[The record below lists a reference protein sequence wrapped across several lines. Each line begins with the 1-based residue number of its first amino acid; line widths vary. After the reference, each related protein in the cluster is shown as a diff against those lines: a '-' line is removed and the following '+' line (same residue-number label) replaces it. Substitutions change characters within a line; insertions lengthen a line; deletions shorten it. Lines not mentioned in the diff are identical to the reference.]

1 MTVSVPGLGGKS
13 FWDDPRLVFP
23 DTATW
28 RALDAAAREAVIDR
42 ILGALAEYQELM
54 SEGVRHV
61 RSKVGI
67 AAELDGH
74 FRRSGRRV
82 FVASELGVFYPG
94 EALITPDVMAV
105 LDCDPDIEPDT
116 WVVDDQG
123 RGIDLVIEVRNR
135 GKAHKDLVDAVRDYA
150 RRRIPEYFAFDC
162 RRGQLR
168 GWRLGS
174 PDAQSYQ
181 PIVPQGGYLPSRV
194 LGLDLAVIGTRL
206 RFFANGAAVPDA
218 AELIA
223 RIQAVADRQQLERD
237 EAARERDEVAR
248 RLDAVVRERDD
259 ILDQLGAVQT
269 ALIGGI
275 LALCAARN
283 LALSADQQA
292 QIVAEGE
299 VATLSAWLARAA
311 TAPNADALLTPRN
324 PG

>member
-1 MTVSVPGLGGKS
+1 MTASVPAPRGKS
-13 FWDDPRLVFP
+13 FWDDLRLVFP
-23 DTATW
+23 DTVTW
-28 RALDAAAREAVIDR
+28 RGLDAAARQGVIDR

-74 FRRSGRRV
+74 FRRAGRRV

-94 EALITPDVMAV
+94 ESVIVPDVLAV

-116 WVVDDQG
+116 WVVDDRG
-123 RGIDLVIEVRNR
+123 RGIDLVIEVRNQ

-174 PDAQSYQ
+174 PNAQTYQ
-181 PIVPQGGYLPSRV
+181 PIMAQGGYLPSRV
-194 LGLDLAVIGTRL
+194 LGLDLAVVGTRL

-218 AELIA
+218 AELLA
-223 RIQAVADRQQLERD
+223 RIQSFADRQQGERD
-237 EAARERDEVAR
+237 EAIRARDEALRV
-248 RLDAVVRERDD
+248 RDD
-259 ILDQLGAVQT
+259 ARDQLGLAQA
-269 ALIGGI
+269 ALCEGI

-283 LALSADQQA
+283 LPLSAQQQA

-299 VATLSAWLARAA
+299 VTTLSLWLRRAA
-311 TAPNADALLTPRN
+311 TTSSAEALLASSPE
-324 PG
+324 

>member
-1 MTVSVPGLGGKS
+1 MTASVPRFEGKC

-28 RALDAAAREAVIDR
+28 RALDADAREAVIDR
-42 ILGALAEYQELM
+42 ILAALAEYQELM
-54 SEGVRHV
+54 AEGVRHV

-74 FRRSGRRV
+74 FRRAGRQV

-94 EALITPDVMAV
+94 EPLIAPDVLAV
-105 LDCDPDIEPDT
+105 LDCDPDLEPDS

-135 GKAHKDLVDAVRDYA
+135 GKAHKDMVDAVRDYA

-162 RRGQLR
+162 RQGHLR

-194 LGLDLAVIGTRL
+194 LGLDLAVIGKRL
-206 RFFANGAAVPDA
+206 RFFANGAAIPDA

-223 RIQAVADRQQLERD
+223 RIQAVADQQQLERDEATRERD
-237 EAARERDEVAR
+237 EAARERDEA
-248 RLDAVVRERDD
+248 ARERDD
-259 ILDQLGAVQT
+259 ALDQLGAAQA
-269 ALIGGI
+269 ALIQGI
-275 LALCAARN
+275 LALCAARD
-283 LALSADQQA
+283 LPLDADQQA
-292 QIVAEGE
+292 RIVAEGE
-299 VATLSAWLARAA
+299 VATLSRWLSRAA
-311 TAPNADALLTPRN
+311 TASTAAALLDPA
-324 PG
+324 